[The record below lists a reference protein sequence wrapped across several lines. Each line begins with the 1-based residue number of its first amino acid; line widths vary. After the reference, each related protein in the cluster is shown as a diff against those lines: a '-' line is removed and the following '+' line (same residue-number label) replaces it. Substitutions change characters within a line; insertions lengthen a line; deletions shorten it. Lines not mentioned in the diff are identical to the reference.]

1 MNSVEVIRGSG
12 HARIQVGNSY
22 STIHNYGESSRHPDD
37 SHSVETEKAKVRAD
51 ILQRLHTSP
60 YEDRKNRNPRRAYGT
75 CEWFTAHHL
84 FQDWRRNPSSLL
96 WVSADPGC
104 GKSVLA
110 KYLVDE
116 ILPLSASR
124 ITCYFF
130 FKDDFDDQK
139 ALEGAFCCILHQLFT
154 QKPSL
159 LSDGI
164 LDDFKEEGDRL
175 FSSFPKLWDM
185 VTHAA
190 KHHDRGE
197 IICILDALDECADP
211 TRLIDA
217 LTQHYVQDKRQ
228 SKLKFL
234 VTSRP
239 YLRVQRGFQHL
250 KESQPTIHLSGESQE
265 EADKIAQEIAI
276 SIKQRVEELYTR
288 LKLTM
293 EEKQILY
300 DELVAVGNR
309 TYLWVELVLATIE
322 EAVFLTKGDL
332 RANIRNLPRTAEEA
346 YNNILRKSHS
356 PDKAKKI
363 LQIIVAAS
371 RPLYLA
377 EMAAV
382 LAFRGESHRS
392 CADLEHDL
400 PDLNR
405 LHTAIRETCGLFVIV
420 RNSQIFLLHQTARE
434 FLVRL
439 PSSSFEVC
447 PSSLEWQY
455 SVDINESHYLLSEI
469 CIRYLLLDDFR
480 TWVTNHRGWN
490 NWHAYIFL
498 EYAATNWADHYRQA
512 HNALGTGLERL
523 ALLLCDTD
531 SYVCTNWMNV
541 YSKSRVKD
549 SQFRLKLPSSLL
561 IASYFG
567 LDDLVN
573 LILRDSKTTLSMSD
587 AYVQRTALSRACE
600 IGYEPVVRS
609 LLNRVPKYQV
619 ILRDRLS
626 SLFATT
632 VNRKDSFG
640 RTPLSYAAANGHQS
654 IVQLL
659 LEKGA
664 NINTRDMNGLTP
676 LSWARRYGHT
686 GIIALLHAAGVQEGL

>member
-1 MNSVEVIRGSG
+1 MNSVEIIRGSG

-22 STIHNYGESSRHPDD
+22 STIHNYGESSRHPGDF
-37 SHSVETEKAKVRAD
+37 HSGETEKAKLRANF
-51 ILQRLHTSP
+51 LQRLHTSP
-60 YEDRKNRNPRRAYGT
+60 YEDLKNRNLRRAYGT
-75 CEWFTAHHL
+75 CEWIACH
-84 FQDWRRNPSSLL
+84 
-96 WVSADPGC
+96 
-104 GKSVLA
+104 
-110 KYLVDE
+110 
-116 ILPLSASR
+116 
-124 ITCYFF
+124 FF
-130 FKDDFDDQK
+130 FKDDFDNQK
-139 ALEGAFCCILHQLFT
+139 TLEGAFCCILHQLFT

-159 LSDGI
+159 LTDGI
-164 LDDFKEEGDRL
+164 LDDFKEGDQL
-175 FSSFPKLWDM
+175 FSSFPKLWGM
-185 VTHAA
+185 FIHEA
-190 KHHDRGE
+190 KYYNHGE
-197 IICILDALDECADP
+197 IICILDALDECADL
-211 TRLIDA
+211 TRFINA
-217 LTQHYVQDKRQ
+217 LTQHYVQDKGQ
-228 SKLKFL
+228 SELKFL

-239 YLRVQRGFQHL
+239 YLRIQRGFQHL

-322 EAVFLTKGDL
+322 EAVFLTKSDL
-332 RANIRNLPRTAEEA
+332 RASIRNLPRTAEEA

-356 PDKAKKI
+356 PDKARKI

-405 LHTAIRETCGLFVIV
+405 LHTAIRETCGLF
-420 RNSQIFLLHQTARE
+420 
-434 FLVRL
+434 
-439 PSSSFEVC
+439 
-447 PSSLEWQY
+447 
-455 SVDINESHYLLSEI
+455 SHYLLSDI
-469 CIRYLLLDDFR
+469 CIRYLLLDEFR
-480 TWVTNHRGWN
+480 AWVTNHREWN
-490 NWHAYIFL
+490 NWHAYILL

-523 ALLLCDTD
+523 ALLLCDTN
-531 SYVCTNWMNV
+531 SYVCTNWMTV
-541 YSKSRVKD
+541 YSKSRMKD
-549 SQFRLKLPSSLL
+549 SQFRLELPSSLL
-561 IASYFG
+561 ITSYFG
-567 LDDLVN
+567 LDNLVN

-600 IGYEPVVRS
+600 KGYESVVRS
-609 LLNRVPKYQV
+609 LLNRVPKHQV

-626 SLFATT
+626 SLFATI
-632 VNRKDSFG
+632 VKQKDSSR

-659 LEKGA
+659 LEKDA
-664 NINTRDMNGLTP
+664 KVNTRDMNGLTP
-676 LSWARRYGHT
+676 LSWASRHGHT
-686 GIIALLHAAGVQEGL
+686 GIIALLHAAGAREDP

>member
-1 MNSVEVIRGSG
+1 MN
-12 HARIQVGNSY
+12 
-22 STIHNYGESSRHPDD
+22 
-37 SHSVETEKAKVRAD
+37 SVETEKAGVRA
-51 ILQRLHTSP
+51 
-60 YEDRKNRNPRRAYGT
+60 DRKNRNQNRAYGT
-75 CEWFTAHHL
+75 CEWFTAHRL

-116 ILPLSASR
+116 ILPLN
-124 ITCYFF
+124 
-130 FKDDFDDQK
+130 DFDDQK
-139 ALEGAFCCILHQLFT
+139 ALEGAFRCILHQLFT

-164 LDDFKEEGDRL
+164 LDDSKEGGDQL
-175 FSSFPKLWDM
+175 FSSFPKLWDIF
-185 VTHAA
+185 VL
-190 KHHDRGE
+190 
-197 IICILDALDECADP
+197 CILDALDKCADP
-211 TRLIDA
+211 TRLINA
-217 LTQHYVQDKRQ
+217 LTQHYVQDKGQ
-228 SKLKFL
+228 SELKFL
-234 VTSRP
+234 
-239 YLRVQRGFQHL
+239 RGFQHL
-250 KESQPTIHLSGESQE
+250 KESQPTIHLSGQ
-265 EADKIAQEIAI
+265 KG
-276 SIKQRVEELYTR
+276 LYTR

-300 DELVAVGNR
+300 DELVA
-309 TYLWVELVLATIE
+309 LVLATIE

-332 RANIRNLPRTAEEA
+332 RANVRNLPRTAEEA
-346 YNNILRKSHS
+346 YNNILRKSRS
-356 PDKAKKI
+356 PDKARKI

-382 LAFRGESHRS
+382 LAFRGKSHRS
-392 CADLEHDL
+392 CADPEHDL

-420 RNSQIFLLHQTARE
+420 RSSQIFLLHQTARE

-455 SVDINESHYLLSEI
+455 LI
-469 CIRYLLLDDFR
+469 CIGYLLLDNLR

-498 EYAATNWADHYRQA
+498 EYAATNWTDHYRQA
-512 HNALGTGLERL
+512 NNALGTGLGRL
-523 ALLLCDTD
+523 ALLICDSN

-541 YSKSRVKD
+541 YSKSRMKD
-549 SQFRLKLPSSLL
+549 SQFRPKLPSSLL
-561 IASYFG
+561 IASYFN
-567 LDDLVN
+567 LVN

-600 IGYEPVVRS
+600 KGYESVVRS
-609 LLNRVPKYQV
+609 LLNRVPKYHV
-619 ILRDRLS
+619 ILRDSLS
-626 SLFATT
+626 SLFATI

-640 RTPLSYAAANGHQS
+640 RTPLSYAAANGHQ
-654 IVQLL
+654 
-659 LEKGA
+659 
-664 NINTRDMNGLTP
+664 T
-676 LSWARRYGHT
+676 
-686 GIIALLHAAGVQEGL
+686 GVQEDL